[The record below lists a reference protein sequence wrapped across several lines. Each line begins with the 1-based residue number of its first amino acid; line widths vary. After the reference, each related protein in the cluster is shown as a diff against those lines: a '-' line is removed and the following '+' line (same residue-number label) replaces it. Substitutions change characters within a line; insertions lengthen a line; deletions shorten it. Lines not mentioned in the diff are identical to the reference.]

1 MASLVKDGKD
11 MYRLLGVILGSLVVA
26 LSFNLFL
33 IPHKILSSG
42 ISGIAMII
50 GILTPFNTGLVNFL
64 LNLPILILG
73 YIGLGKRFI
82 GYTIVSVIT
91 LSAALYAIPVHA
103 VATDALLSSLFGGV
117 IAGAGIG
124 LVFNC
129 YGSTGGFDVIGMLL
143 SRKKDIQLGG
153 FLIALNTIVIII
165 SGFFFDWDTAL
176 NSLLSIFVTGK
187 VIDAIHTKHRKIT
200 LMIVTNQAE
209 KMKEK
214 LLSSLV
220 RGITLLDG
228 EGAYSN
234 EKKHVLM
241 TVISREELA
250 GMKAIISEV
259 DPQAFVNI
267 TETVEVLGLFRR
279 G

>member
-1 MASLVKDGKD
+1 MKDGKD

-42 ISGIAMII
+42 ISGIAIII
-50 GILTPFNTGLVNFL
+50 GILTPFNTGIVNFL

-73 YIGLGKRFI
+73 YIGLGKRLI

-91 LSAALYAIPVHA
+91 LSAALYVIPVHA
-103 VATDALLSSLFGGV
+103 VASDALLSSLFGGV

-124 LVFNC
+124 LVFNS

-153 FLIALNTIVIII
+153 ILIALNTVVIIV

-200 LMIVTNQAE
+200 LMIVTSHAE

-250 GMKAIISEV
+250 GMKSIISEV

>member
-1 MASLVKDGKD
+1 

-42 ISGIAMII
+42 ISGIAIII
-50 GILTPFNTGLVNFL
+50 GILTPLNTGLINFL

-82 GYTIVSVIT
+82 SYTIVSVIT

-153 FLIALNTIVIII
+153 LLIALNTIVIII

>member
-42 ISGIAMII
+42 ISGIAIII

-153 FLIALNTIVIII
+153 LLIALNTIVIII

>member
-11 MYRLLGVILGSLVVA
+11 MYRLLGVILGSLIVG

-42 ISGIAMII
+42 ISGIAIII

-187 VIDAIHTKHRKIT
+187 VIDAVHTKHRKIT
-200 LMIVTNQAE
+200 LMIVTSHAE

-250 GMKAIISEV
+250 GMKSIISEV

>member
-1 MASLVKDGKD
+1 
-11 MYRLLGVILGSLVVA
+11 MYRLLGVILGSIIVA

-42 ISGIAMII
+42 ISGIAIII

-73 YIGLGKRFI
+73 YIGLGKRLI
-82 GYTIVSVIT
+82 GYTIISVIT
-91 LSAALYAIPVHA
+91 LSAALYVIPVHA
-103 VATDALLSSLFGGV
+103 VATDALLSSIFGGV
-117 IAGAGIG
+117 IAGAGVG

-153 FLIALNTIVIII
+153 FLIVLNAFVIII

-187 VIDAIHTKHRKIT
+187 VIDTIHTKHRKVT
-200 LMIVTNQAE
+200 LMIVTSQAE
-209 KMKEK
+209 QMKEK

-234 EKKHVLM
+234 EKKRVLM

-250 GMKAIISEV
+250 GMKTMISEI

>member
-1 MASLVKDGKD
+1 

-42 ISGIAMII
+42 ISGIAIII

>member
-1 MASLVKDGKD
+1 MAFLVKDGKS
-11 MYRLLGVILGSLVVA
+11 MYRLLGVILGSIIVA

-42 ISGIAMII
+42 ISGIAIII

-73 YIGLGKRFI
+73 YIGLGKRLI
-82 GYTIVSVIT
+82 SYTIISVIT
-91 LSAALYAIPVHA
+91 LSTALYVIPVHA
-103 VATDALLSSLFGGV
+103 VATDALLSSIFGGV
-117 IAGAGIG
+117 IAGAGVG

-153 FLIALNTIVIII
+153 FLIALNAFVIVI

-187 VIDAIHTKHRKIT
+187 VIDAIHTKHRKVT
-200 LMIVTNQAE
+200 LMIVTSQAE
-209 KMKEK
+209 QMKEK

-234 EKKHVLM
+234 EKKRVLM

-250 GMKAIISEV
+250 GMKTMISEI